1 MAVVYKAMDTLL
13 SRWVAVKILREQYVS
28 DEVFLERFR
37 REAQAGARLSHPN
50 IVSIYDVGCS
60 GAEHFLVME
69 YVEGRT
75 LKEIIKDKGALE
87 EREVLSIGIQ
97 LCEAMEHAHENGLI
111 HRDIKPHN
119 ILVTE
124 KGRVKVTDFGI
135 ARACTSETVTFTGS
149 MVGSVHYFS
158 PEQAKGGAADVKS
171 DIYSASVALFEAA
184 TGQLPFSADT
194 AVSVALKHIN
204 EDPTKPRTVNPKI
217 SAALE
222 EIILQGMRKDPAQRF
237 SSAREMR
244 DRLLELNGRDDFN
257 NGPKTASVGSAKRKL
272 RPAGWAIMLLALF
285 MVAMGGYYGA
295 LGFFNV
301 EEVQVPDVTN
311 MSLQDAADALGEV
324 DLRAE
329 VNSERSH
336 PQVPKGHVIS
346 QDPKAGST
354 VKKTREVKL
363 EISLGP
369 QLAEVPNVVGQ
380 HVREAEIRLSN
391 AGFNVPQ
398 EPEYVFDNEVSEDIV
413 IKQVPKAHSM
423 QPRGEKISL
432 VVSKGP
438 EPEYIKMPDLVGMSL
453 GEAEEELNQARLELG
468 AVTHEQSEEY
478 FSGQVINQD
487 VKPGSSILQGHTV
500 NIIISRGPGPPP
512 QLASVTVPIP
522 NDGKKHRVRI
532 EVVDVR
538 GTHEEYNDLHNPG
551 DTVRTK
557 VPFYVRGAV
566 KIFRDGEK
574 VYEQPVP

>member
-13 SRWVAVKILREQYVS
+13 NRWVAVKILREQYAS
-28 DEVFLERFR
+28 DELFLERFR

-60 GAEHFLVME
+60 GSEHFLVME

-75 LKEIIKDKGALE
+75 LKEIIKERGVLE
-87 EREVLSIGIQ
+87 EREVISIGIQ

-135 ARACTSETVTFTGS
+135 ARACTSETVTFTGA

-158 PEQAKGGAADVKS
+158 PEQARGGAADVKS
-171 DIYSASVALFEAA
+171 DIYSASVALYEAA
-184 TGQLPFSADT
+184 TGQIPFSADT
-194 AVSVALKHIN
+194 AVSVALKHIS
-204 EDPTKPRTVNPKI
+204 EEPTAPRKINPEV

-222 EIILQGMRKDPAQRF
+222 DIILQGMKKDPARRF
-237 SSAREMR
+237 SSAGEMR
-244 DRLLELNGRDDFN
+244 DRLLRLNSGDEAD
-257 NGPKTASVGSAKRKL
+257 GPMNSSTDNAERKL
-272 RPAGWAIMLLALF
+272 RPAGWVIMLLALL
-285 MVAMGGYYGA
+285 MVTMGGYYGA

-301 EEVQVPDVTN
+301 EEVQVPDVTKL
-311 MSLQDAADALGEV
+311 SLQDAAEALGDV
-324 DLRAE
+324 GLRAE
-329 VNSERSH
+329 VSSERSH
-336 PQVPKGHVIS
+336 PQVPKDHVIS
-346 QDPKAGST
+346 QDPEAGST

-380 HVREAEIRLSN
+380 HVREAGIRLSN

-398 EPEYVFDNEVSEDIV
+398 EPEYVFNTEVSENVV
-413 IKQVPKAHSM
+413 IKQVPEAHSM
-423 QPRGEKISL
+423 QPRGKEITL
-432 VVSKGP
+432 VVSRGP
-438 EPEYIKMPDLVGMSL
+438 QPEYISMPDLVGLSL
-453 GEAEEELNQARLELG
+453 GEAEKELDEARLELG

-500 NIIISRGPGPPP
+500 NIVVSRGPGPPP

-532 EVVDVR
+532 EVSDVR
-538 GTHEEYNDLHNPG
+538 GNHEEYNDLHGPG

-566 KIFRDGEK
+566 KIFRDGDK